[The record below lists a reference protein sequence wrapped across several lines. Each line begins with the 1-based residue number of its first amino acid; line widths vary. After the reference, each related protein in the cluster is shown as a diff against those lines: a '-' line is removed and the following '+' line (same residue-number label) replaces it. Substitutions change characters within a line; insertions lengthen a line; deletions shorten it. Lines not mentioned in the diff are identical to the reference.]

1 MKADVTA
8 AEVTAAAALD
18 DVPVVA
24 EDIRIDRPTLH
35 DVVVIR
41 VRDMIIEGTL
51 AAGSRIHEGQL
62 GQQLGISRTPL
73 REALKVLAREGL
85 VDLVQGKGALV
96 RKLTHKDVKDMLVVL
111 SAMEDLAGK
120 LACENAS
127 DSDIREVRRLH
138 DAMMGYYAVRNRLPY
153 YKLNQEIHSA
163 FIRITGNEAL
173 SMVHTQ
179 LQARLKRIRFIG
191 NEKPGTLGRGGRR
204 PRGNDRGAGGARRA
218 AALQGFVQPSGR
230 DMAAGRRFDLS

>member
-8 AEVTAAAALD
+8 AGVTAAAALD

-191 NEKPGTLGRGGRR
+191 NELP
-204 PRGNDRGAGGARRA
+204 AYWA
-218 AALQGFVQPSGR
+218 AAVEEHEEMARALQRR
-230 DMAAGRRFDLS
+230 DGVALSEVAGRHLMNTWKRVEKAV

>member
-8 AEVTAAAALD
+8 AEALD
-18 DVPVVA
+18 VTPVVA

-96 RKLTHKDVKDMLVVL
+96 SKLTDVKLPWYLVGIGVVMLW
-111 SAMEDLAGK
+111 AIGIIAT
-120 LACENAS
+120 
-127 DSDIREVRRLH
+127 
-138 DAMMGYYAVRNRLPY
+138 LPP
-153 YKLNQEIHSA
+153 
-163 FIRITGNEAL
+163 AL
-173 SMVHTQ
+173 
-179 LQARLKRIRFIG
+179 
-191 NEKPGTLGRGGRR
+191 
-204 PRGNDRGAGGARRA
+204 RA
-218 AALQGFVQPSGR
+218 ATVSPAIATRSV
-230 DMAAGRRFDLS
+230 

>member
-8 AEVTAAAALD
+8 AEVTAAEALGGA
-18 DVPVVA
+18 PAVA
-24 EDIRIDRPTLH
+24 GDIRIDRPTLH

-111 SAMEDLAGK
+111 SAMEELAGK

-191 NEKPGTLGRGGRR
+191 NEKPEHW
-204 PRGNDRGAGGARRA
+204 DAAVA
-218 AALQGFVQPSGR
+218 DHEEMIAALEAR
-230 DMAAGRRFDLS
+230 DGPRLSRALSDHLAETWLRVADSI